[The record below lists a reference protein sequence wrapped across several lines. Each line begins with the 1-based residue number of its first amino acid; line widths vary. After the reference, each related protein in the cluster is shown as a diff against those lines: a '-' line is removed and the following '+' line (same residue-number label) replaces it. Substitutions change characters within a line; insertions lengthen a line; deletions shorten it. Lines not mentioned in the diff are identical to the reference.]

1 MYRTDNAFRR
11 DHYQSMGTPR
21 NYAPE
26 TLNLLQEVLDQ
37 VWTAPPIEQSAD
49 IARPEMAQRIVR
61 RKAKE
66 IPSI

>member
-1 MYRTDNAFRR
+1 
-11 DHYQSMGTPR
+11 MGTPR

-37 VWTAPPIEQSAD
+37 VWKAPPIEQRAD
-49 IARPEMAQRIVR
+49 IAKPEMAQRIVR